1 MNIVILNGDPG
12 DRVDRRDR
20 GDNLI
25 SYLHSLSDRLRA
37 TGHEVRELQLRE
49 LDLRD
54 CVGCFGCWVKRPGAC
69 VVDDASHVIDA
80 AVINSDLTIW
90 ASPLRMGFP
99 SALLKRALDK
109 SIPLIHPYFDVVQG
123 EAHHRA
129 RYARYPR
136 FGLILEPE
144 ATTDDLDVD
153 IVSNLLARTALN
165 IKSSLSF
172 ATTTEADLDW
182 VVARI
187 ESPDTAPLSASPAG
201 PLPGIRV
208 APISRL
214 TLFNGSPRGRR
225 GNTPI
230 LLDRLAQG
238 FRSVPD
244 RSVDLIHLNR
254 TRESGRWLD
263 AVAEAECVWLGFP
276 LYTDAMPGLVK
287 GFIEHLEPLVGRTSN
302 PPIGFLVQSGFPESA
317 HSRYVERY
325 LARLAQR
332 LKAPYLG
339 TIVKGGGE
347 GVRLMPE
354 ASNRKLFRG
363 MQTLGRS
370 LAVEGRLDPR
380 ALRDVAGVERY
391 PALLA
396 PVFRLFVN
404 SSWATGYWDEQ
415 LKRNGVF
422 EQRCDRPF
430 DPLQSS

>member
-12 DRVDRRDR
+12 DR
-20 GDNLI
+20 GDGLAR
-25 SYLHSLSDRLRA
+25 YLHSLSERLQAAGHRVQELRLRD
-37 TGHEVRELQLRE
+37 

-69 VVDDASHVIDA
+69 VVDDASHLIDA
-80 AVINSDLTIW
+80 AVINSDVTIW
-90 ASPLRMGFP
+90 ASPLLMGFP
-99 SALLKRALDK
+99 SAILKRALDK
-109 SIPLIHPYFDVVQG
+109 SIPLIHPYFDVVHG

-136 FGLILEPE
+136 LGLILEPE
-144 ATTDDLDVD
+144 ASTDDLDVD

-165 IKSSLSF
+165 LKSSLSF
-172 ATTTEADLDW
+172 ATTTHTDLNW
-182 VVARI
+182 VIAQI
-187 ESPDTAPLSASPAG
+187 ESTEAAPLSSSPAG
-201 PLPGIRV
+201 PLPGTGI
-208 APISRL
+208 APIHRL
-214 TLFNGSPRGRR
+214 TIFNGSPRGRR

-230 LLDRLAQG
+230 LLDQLAQG
-238 FRSVPD
+238 FRSIPD
-244 RSVDLIHLNR
+244 RSVELIHLNR

-263 AVAEAECVWLGFP
+263 SVADAECVWLGFP

-287 GFIEHLEPLVGRTSN
+287 GFIEHLEPLVGRASN

-325 LARLAQR
+325 LARLAHR

-354 ASNRKLFRG
+354 TTNRKLFTAL
-363 MQTLGRS
+363 QSLGRG
-370 LAVEGRLDPR
+370 LATEGRLDPQ

-404 SSWATGYWDEQ
+404 TAWATGYWDEQ

-422 EQRCDRPF
+422 ERRFDRPF
-430 DPLQSS
+430 EPSASA

>member
-1 MNIVILNGDPG
+1 MDIVILNGDPG
-12 DRVDRRDR
+12 DR
-20 GDNLI
+20 GDSLTR
-25 SYLHSLSDRLRA
+25 YLRSLSERLRVA
-37 TGHEVRELQLRE
+37 GHKVREMHLRE

-69 VVDDASHVIDA
+69 VVDDASHSLDA
-80 AVINSDLTIW
+80 AVISSDLTIW

-109 SIPLIHPYFDVVQG
+109 SIPLIHPYFEVVKG

-129 RYARYPR
+129 RYARYPHL
-136 FGLILEPE
+136 GLILEPE
-144 ATTDDLDVD
+144 ETTDDLDVE
-153 IVSNLLARTALN
+153 IVSNVLARTALN
-165 IKSSLSF
+165 LKSALGF
-172 ATTTEADLDW
+172 ATTTVADLDW
-182 VVARI
+182 VVAQI
-187 ESPDTAPLSASPAG
+187 ESIDAAPLQAGPAG
-201 PLPGIRV
+201 PLPGTRV
-208 APISRL
+208 APVGRL
-214 TLFNGSPRGRR
+214 TIFNGSPRGRR

-230 LLDRLAQG
+230 LLDQVATG

-254 TRESGRWLD
+254 TREAGRWLD
-263 AVAEAECVWLGFP
+263 AVAQAECVWLGFP

-325 LARLAQR
+325 LAKLAQR

-354 ASNRKLFRG
+354 TTNRQLFKAL
-363 MQTLGRS
+363 QTLGRS
-370 LAVEGRLDPR
+370 LALEGRLDPQS
-380 ALRDVAGVERY
+380 LRDVAGVERY

-404 SSWATGYWDEQ
+404 TSWATGYWDEQ

-422 EQRCDRPF
+422 ERRFDRPF
-430 DPLQSS
+430 DPVASA

>member
-12 DRVDRRDR
+12 DR
-20 GDNLI
+20 GDTLTRYI
-25 SYLHSLSDRLRA
+25 QLLSDRLLA
-37 TGHEVRELQLRE
+37 AGHRVTEMRLRE

-69 VVDDASHVIDA
+69 VVDDASHLIDA

-109 SIPLIHPYFDVVQG
+109 SIPLIHPYFEVVQG

-129 RYARYPR
+129 RYAHYPR
-136 FGLILEPE
+136 LGLILEPE
-144 ATTDDLDVD
+144 ATTNDLDVD

-165 IKSSLSF
+165 LKSSLSF
-172 ATTTEADLDW
+172 ATTTETDLDW
-182 VVARI
+182 ILARI
-187 ESPDTAPLSASPAG
+187 ESTDAAPLSAAPAG
-201 PLPGIRV
+201 PLPGTGI
-208 APISRL
+208 APIGRL
-214 TLFNGSPRGRR
+214 TVFNGSPRGRR

-230 LLDRLAQG
+230 LLNQLAQG
-238 FRSVPD
+238 FRSVTN

-254 TRESGRWLD
+254 TRESGLWLD
-263 AVAEAECVWLGFP
+263 TVANAECVWLGFP

-287 GFIEHLEPLVGRTSN
+287 GFIEHLEPLVGRASN
-302 PPIGFLVQSGFPESA
+302 PPMGFLVQSGFPESA

-354 ASNRKLFRG
+354 STNRKLFKALR
-363 MQTLGRS
+363 TLGRS
-370 LAVEGRLDPR
+370 LAADGRLDPQSLR
-380 ALRDVAGVERY
+380 AVADVERY
-391 PALLA
+391 PALLG

-404 SSWATGYWDEQ
+404 TPLATGYWDEQ

-422 EQRCDRPF
+422 EQRFDRPF
-430 DPLQSS
+430 NRLPLP

>member
-12 DRVDRRDR
+12 NR
-20 GDNLI
+20 GNRGNSLTR
-25 SYLHSLSDRLRA
+25 YLQLLSERLRA
-37 TGHEVRELQLRE
+37 AGHTVREVQLRE

-69 VVDDASHVIDA
+69 VVDDASHLIDA
-80 AVINSDLTIW
+80 AVIHSDLTIW
-90 ASPLRMGFP
+90 ASPLLMGFP

-109 SIPLIHPYFDVVQG
+109 SIPLIHPYFDVVRG
-123 EAHHRA
+123 EAHHLA

-136 FGLILEPE
+136 LGLILDPE
-144 ATTDDLDVD
+144 ATTDDLDID

-165 IKSSLSF
+165 LKSSLSF
-172 ATTTEADLDW
+172 ATTTQTDLDW
-182 VVARI
+182 VISQI
-187 ESPDTAPLSASPAG
+187 ESTEAAPLLASLAG
-201 PLPGIRV
+201 PLPGTRV

-214 TLFNGSPRGRR
+214 TFFNGSPRGRR

-230 LLDRLAQG
+230 LLDQVAQG
-238 FRSVPD
+238 FLGVPD

-254 TRESGRWLD
+254 TRESARWLD
-263 AVAEAECVWLGFP
+263 AVADAECVWLGFP

-287 GFIEHLEPLVGRTSN
+287 GFIEHLEPLVGRVAN

-325 LARLAQR
+325 LAKLAQR

-354 ASNRKLFRG
+354 PSNRKLFKALR
-363 MQTLGRS
+363 TLGRG
-370 LAVEGRLDPR
+370 LAAEGRLDLQ

-391 PALLA
+391 PSLLA
-396 PVFRLFVN
+396 PVFRLFVKT
-404 SSWATGYWDEQ
+404 SLATGYWDEQ

-422 EQRCDRPF
+422 EQRFARPF
-430 DPLQSS
+430 DPFPSP